1 MENAGQPLQGMGP
14 AGGLSCLSKAGLRNN
29 ERLDVDT
36 ALRAAMEGHL
46 ALGLDANVVEL
57 MWQALGAQGPLGT

>member
-1 MENAGQPLQGMGP
+1 MGP
-14 AGGLSCLSKAGLRNN
+14 AGGFSCLSKASLRNN

-36 ALRAAMEGHL
+36 ALRAAMEDHL

-57 MWQALGAQGPLGT
+57 WQALGAQGPLST